1 MDHSSAALEFQSEV
15 ESLLAA
21 DVSTP
26 DAALEALIQVQ
37 RLQAHLAA
45 VTTDLLITAADPV
58 PQVERFT
65 VESADGTE
73 RRTPRTIVIEDAVR
87 EEIAAA
93 LHWSPTQAGHE
104 IHRARTLHSDLP
116 ETLAALRAG
125 RISSRHATVIAE
137 TAGQFS
143 TRHASGV
150 DVPGSS
156 AAVAHREACLALQSR
171 LLPIAGRT
179 TVPATRAAAK
189 RALARI
195 DADGAAARRRRQR
208 GTRDVRL
215 IEEGDGITSLFARL
229 ATPAAHAIM
238 DAIRRHMDSQ
248 RAAMPTHH
256 GDVPDEHLAEGRKTA
271 GEKRAEALAALVLGE
286 AVSCVNLDIVVPDL
300 TDLES
305 ASLAGEHVAL
315 TDLADL
321 LADPST
327 TVTLRRL
334 LTDPVTGTLTGVGRT
349 RYRLPARLREFLT
362 FRDGT
367 CRFPGCRRAAVACQ
381 IDHAAPWSRGGA
393 SDPCNLGPLCVRHHL
408 LKTHTG
414 WQILDSAADGSCTW
428 RSPAGRR
435 YRREAHRVAEPI
447 TAPPD
452 HPACDR
458 IIVEYVHGPGPHAP
472 PEPLAA

>member
-1 MDHSSAALEFQSEV
+1 MDHSSAALELRSEV

-26 DAALEALIQVQ
+26 DAALEALVQVQ

-93 LHWSPTQAGHE
+93 LHWSPTQAGQE

-143 TRHASGV
+143 TRHAPGV
-150 DVPGSS
+150 DVDGSP
-156 AAVAHREACLALQSR
+156 AVAAHREACAALQSR

-195 DADGAAARRRRQR
+195 DADGAASRRRRAR
-208 GTRDVRL
+208 CTRDVRL

-229 ATPAAHAIM
+229 STPAAHAIM
-238 DAIRRHMDSQ
+238 EAIRQHVDGVAQQTPSQ
-248 RAAMPTHH
+248 QTTGQPTA
-256 GDVPDEHLAEGRKTA
+256 DHLTA
-271 GEKRAEALAALVLGE
+271 GEHRAEALTALVLG
-286 AVSCVNLDIVVPDL
+286 ATSSTVNLDIVVPDL
-300 TDLES
+300 TDLET
-305 ASLAGEHVAL
+305 ATLAGEHIAL
-315 TDLADL
+315 TDLVDL
-321 LADPST
+321 LGDPAT

-349 RYRLPARLREFLT
+349 RYRLPARLREFLAL
-362 FRDGT
+362 RDGT

-381 IDHAAPWSRGGA
+381 FDHATPWGSGGTT
-393 SDPCNLGPLCVRHHL
+393 DPGNLGPLCVRHHL
-408 LKTHTG
+408 LKTHAG
-414 WQILDSAADGSCTW
+414 WQILDSTADGSCTW
-428 RSPAGRR
+428 RSPTGRR
-435 YRREAHRVAEPI
+435 YRRRAHQVVDPLV
-447 TAPPD
+447 
-452 HPACDR
+452 DR
-458 IIVEYVHGPGPHAP
+458 TVDYLHGPDRYLHGPDRHPP
-472 PEPLAA
+472 PEPRAA